1 MFKGD
6 NDIKK
11 HYINGGPNCFG
22 DSGGPLWRTV
32 EAESKLENESTK
44 KKKVPVLIGVFSF
57 LLWGTCHGAQV
68 SLIYCIS
75 LYLVNMNY
83 GYNNES
89 FNIH

>member
-22 DSGGPLWRTV
+22 DSGGPLWRFV

-68 SLIYCIS
+68 NLIYCIS
-75 LYLVNMNY
+75 VLFHQIYLWLSLSIFQY
-83 GYNNES
+83 
-89 FNIH
+89 